1 MPKAPLYT
9 VTNPAKEPRFALI
22 GKRGD
27 ADYLR
32 EPIDTGLS
40 KELPISGEQALT
52 LVGQGFKVTDPDG
65 KAVSAKKAKAD

>member
-1 MPKAPLYT
+1 MPHAPLFT
-9 VTNPAKEPRFALI
+9 VANAGKEPRFAEI

-27 ADYLR
+27 PDYLR

-40 KELPISGEQALT
+40 KALPISEEQALA
-52 LVGQGFKVTDPDG
+52 LAGQGFKVTGPDG